1 MMLKSRKRMRTAL
14 FGGTGFVGRHLVS
27 ALFNQGCKVVIVS
40 RHPQRHKHLLVLPG
54 IDIVE
59 GDIHDTDSLASLV
72 RGADA
77 VFNLIG
83 ILHDGRGRS
92 TFEKVH
98 ADFPENLAAACL
110 EQGVGRLIHISAIGT
125 SVNAPSEYLKS
136 KGRGEDAVV
145 AAMDQGLDATVF
157 RPSIIFGPNGGIT
170 QMFEQ
175 MLRLSIGVFPVI
187 CPNALMQPV
196 HVVDVASCIAQC
208 LSEPQTIGNCYD
220 LAGPEILTLYEI
232 VSIINELSGSRR
244 KLIKVAEPVSR
255 LMAAIMQY
263 LPGKPLSPDNVASMQ
278 VPSVSDMPF
287 PDYYASP
294 LRGMRQTADCWL
306 TARENRYNA
315 LRAHSG
321 R

>member
-1 MMLKSRKRMRTAL
+1 MMLKSRKRIRTVL
-14 FGGTGFVGRHLVS
+14 FGGTGFVGRHLAF
-27 ALFNQGCKVVIVS
+27 ALFDQGCKVVIAS
-40 RHPQRHKHLLVLPG
+40 RYPQRHKHLRVLPG
-54 IDIVE
+54 VDIVE
-59 GDIHDTDSLASLV
+59 GDIHGANSLASLV
-72 RGADA
+72 HGADA

-83 ILHDGRGRS
+83 ILHDGTGKS

-98 ADFPENLAAACL
+98 AEFPENLAAACI
-110 EQGVGRLIHISAIGT
+110 EQGVQRLIHVSAIGT

-136 KGRGEDAVV
+136 KGRGEAAVV
-145 AAMDQGLDATVF
+145 AAMNQGLDATVF

-170 QMFEQ
+170 QMFER

-196 HVVDVASCIAQC
+196 HVGDAASCIAQC
-208 LSEPQTIGNCYD
+208 LSESQTIGNCYD
-220 LAGPEILTLYEI
+220 LAGPETFTLYEI

-278 VPSVSDMPF
+278 VPNVSEMPF

-294 LRGMRQTADCWL
+294 LRGMRQTAEHWL
-306 TARENRYNA
+306 IARESRYNA
-315 LRAHSG
+315 LRWHSG